1 MQNLIVVAFFTKE
14 SRMWAIWLDA
24 IFAKKSAQFLQRHES
39 VVQFTMWQSVK
50 SCPVSAN
57 YFLFQIKFLDGRDT
71 K

>member
-1 MQNLIVVAFFTKE
+1 
-14 SRMWAIWLDA
+14 MWAIWLDA

-39 VVQFTMWQSVK
+39 VVQFTTWQSVK